1 MEKSQD
7 LPDICI
13 NQNNTLSPPEP
24 SKDIARFLGWLM
36 KLGGVQD
43 LKRCEK
49 KWERKRLNVEE
60 SIKNFD
66 ISFIRIQTLR
76 GEKVVVLVDWAW
88 ADQWVTYYGF
98 KLPHHRQM
106 QRAQK

>member
-76 GEKVVVLVDWAW
+76 GEKVVVLVDWA
-88 ADQWVTYYGF
+88 
-98 KLPHHRQM
+98 
-106 QRAQK
+106 